1 MKQNMTTRRLALCGM
16 LIALAMVLSYLEALI
31 PIPLGIPGVKLGLA
45 NLVTIIAVYKLKW
58 QDVFL
63 ISAARI
69 ILSGILFSNM
79 TVILYSMAG
88 ALLSILVM
96 LFMKRCRIFGRVGV
110 SIGGGVAH
118 NAGQLVVAFIML
130 ENQNVFYYAPVLIL
144 AGCAAGAGIG
154 ILAGMILAREN
165 S

>member
-58 QDVFL
+58 QDIFL
-63 ISAARI
+63 ISATRI